1 MVFPGQTAFRGTID
15 GMTTFR
21 HRVTGPGAAGDIWVS
36 TLHSSSANTLA
47 SVHTAWTTFVNSFL
61 SATMNAMWNT
71 HTSATETI
79 TDQLDPVTGKNVA
92 QSISSIAQVGTGVG
106 GSVSPRTCMVI
117 GLRTTLP
124 TRAGRG
130 RMYWP
135 SPDDSHFTTTGLYVG
150 ADVTT
155 IDTGFATAL
164 TTFKATSQPV
174 IYHRLLRTFD
184 SVVQSS
190 TSNVPGTQRRRT
202 NKIVPTYATHAV

>member
-1 MVFPGQTAFRGTID
+1 MFSLVTRRFWGYREAV
-15 GMTTFR
+15 TTFR
-21 HRVTGPGAAGDIWVS
+21 HRVTGPGSAGDIWV
-36 TLHSSSANTLA
+36 TTMHSSSANTLA

-61 SATMNAMWNT
+61 SGTLNAMWNT
-71 HTSATETI
+71 HMSATETI

-92 QSISSIAQVGTGVG
+92 QSISSISQTGTGVG
-106 GSVSPRTCMVI
+106 GSVSPRNCIVI

-135 SPDDSHFTTTGLYVG
+135 SPDDSHYLTTGLFVS

-174 IYHRLLRTFD
+174 VYHRATKTFD
-184 SVVQSS
+184 SVVNSA

-202 NKIVPTYATHAV
+202 NKVTPTYATHSV